1 MDWCCQ
7 HLTPSKGP
15 NLAPSY
21 WLCSTPSTNRH
32 YLRSWRPCMQPAT
45 TGWYEY
51 SPGGV
56 SIFLAVSAAATVATV
71 RRPRQGHHRGTVVLR
86 HSAVK
91 SKGCC
96 AEYTKRGYWHERAQR
111 PSILRRQRMASGQLA
126 TGADGGQFPFF
137 RVVTVAAI
145 LESP

>member
-1 MDWCCQ
+1 MDWRCQ
-7 HLTPSKGP
+7 HLTPIRTESGAILLVAQDTVHIQTLFKIV
-15 NLAPSY
+15 APLHAARHH
-21 WLCSTPSTNRH
+21 WLVRVFSR
-32 YLRSWRPCMQPAT
+32 WRLD
-45 TGWYEY
+45 
-51 SPGGV
+51 
-56 SIFLAVSAAATVATV
+56 FLAVSAAATVVTV

-86 HSAVK
+86 HNAVK

-111 PSILRRQRMASGQLA
+111 PSISHRYRMASGQLA